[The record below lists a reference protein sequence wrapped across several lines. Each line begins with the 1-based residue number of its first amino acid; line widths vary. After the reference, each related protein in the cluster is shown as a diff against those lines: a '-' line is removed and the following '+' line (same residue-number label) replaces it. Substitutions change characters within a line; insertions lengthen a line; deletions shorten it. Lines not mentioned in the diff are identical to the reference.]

1 VIWERDLKKWCSHLW
16 FERGETGISYKS
28 FSQISLSNHSLQ
40 GVSREWFEREIWK
53 NELVIF
59 PNLSLKSLSPIP
71 HSSHSLEFLHLIS
84 LSLIIVSLVTPSSH
98 FLKSLS
104 QINVS
109 VTFSRH
115 SLELH
120 SLESLH
126 LKSSSLLIVTLQS
139 LSLVIFSNRYPPAP
153 MNHIKYLRAG
163 PAEMPFQNWYTAN
176 TNHFH
181 LTDSV
186 RWKSKNQ
193 LGWVINPVP
202 HNLVRRIRFWRIK
215 SSGTWFYIFVLDKK

>member
-1 VIWERDLKKWCSHLW
+1 MIWERDLKKWCSHLW

-84 LSLIIVSLVTPSSH
+84 LSLIIVSLVTPSIH

-109 VTFSRH
+109 SH
-115 SLELH
+115 SLKALSRVTLSRVITSQIIVSTH
-120 SLESLH
+120 CNSTITLSSYF
-126 LKSSSLLIVTLQS
+126 LKS
-139 LSLVIFSNRYPPAP
+139 LSARPYESYKIFKGRPRRNAFSKLVHRQYKSFPPDRFCQVEIQKSTGLSNKPS
-153 MNHIKYLRAG
+153 
-163 PAEMPFQNWYTAN
+163 TA
-176 TNHFH
+176 
-181 LTDSV
+181 
-186 RWKSKNQ
+186 
-193 LGWVINPVP
+193 
-202 HNLVRRIRFWRIK
+202 
-215 SSGTWFYIFVLDKK
+215 